1 MTKELREAMK
11 QYGEYCIRVAYLYV
25 KDWSAAEEVVQ
36 DVFLAYHQQQERFR
50 NESSLKTY
58 LSKITVHKSHDYLR
72 SWRAKKRQFVEPF
85 RIRTAE
91 RSNEDLLMLEGERQ
105 VLVEALWKLSLKYRE
120 VIILHYYDGYK
131 TKEVAEILGISES
144 TVKTRMSRGRRRLKE
159 LLHQEQWEVL
169 LHD

>member
-1 MTKELREAMK
+1 ME

-36 DVFLAYHQQQERFR
+36 DVFFAYHQQQERFR

-72 SWRAKKRQFVEPF
+72 SWRAKKRQLVEPF

-105 VLVEALWKLSLKYRE
+105 VLVEALWKLSLKYRK
-120 VIILHYYDGYK
+120 VIILHYYDGYT
-131 TKEVAEILGISES
+131 TKEVAEILSISEN

-159 LLHQEQWEVL
+159 LLNQEQWEVL